1 MLHLEIFLDVSHF
14 LISKISYFKYSVFVV
29 NAVLVIVQLFKWTD
43 GKPGGS
49 PLLLPHVQ
57 ISHRFWRPILPV
69 STGHPVGFF
78 PHLGFVLEPWAWNFV
93 ISVSGWFSLCIFI
106 VKSFVLQIICLL
118 CFRYHYFPNR
128 RGVPPTRRPAAQ
140 QFGGGGSGGR
150 HNWGQGYQLGTE
162 WEERRATATRNKQA
176 CSSCSRLKCLFSHIL
191 SCLTEIFFESPIKM
205 CNFRS
210 CKGKIFE
217 KTHFIW
223 SKTALGLRIWL

>member
-1 MLHLEIFLDVSHF
+1 MF

-78 PHLGFVLEPWAWNFV
+78 PHLGFILEPWAWNFV

-106 VKSFVLQIICLL
+106 VKSFVLQITCLL

-162 WEERRATATRNKQA
+162 WEESDSHSKQTSVQFMFQA
-176 CSSCSRLKCLFSHIL
+176 KMLVFSHSFL
-191 SCLTEIFFESPIKM
+191 SDWNLFWKSYKDV
-205 CNFRS
+205 
-210 CKGKIFE
+210 
-217 KTHFIW
+217 
-223 SKTALGLRIWL
+223 